1 MEHDVSVRDNQTSE
15 ESCVTRMMK
24 MRDVRSQEME
34 KQMAAR
40 PGAGGGATSRG
51 RRGRLTLI
59 ISLIVLA
66 LSSSSSHCH
75 DINP

>member
-1 MEHDVSVRDNQTSE
+1 MSVRDNQTSE

-40 PGAGGGATSRG
+40 PGAGGAPHPEGGGVGSP
-51 RRGRLTLI
+51 
-59 ISLIVLA
+59 
-66 LSSSSSHCH
+66 SSSVSSY
-75 DINP
+75 